1 MEEGKYET
9 AARFVFNEKGI
20 RFSTNCGAA
29 SVGKCKTS
37 TCIWI
42 YQLSYNI
49 SYFTLHYKI
58 KWTSQRD
65 AKTDIL
71 VISPLSERILLA
83 RD

>member
-1 MEEGKYET
+1 MKKGSDFLET
-9 AARFVFNEKGI
+9 VVLHRG
-20 RFSTNCGAA
+20 G
-29 SVGKCKTS
+29 GGCKTS

-49 SYFTLHYKI
+49 TYFILHYKI

-65 AKTDIL
+65 AKADKLI
-71 VISPLSERILLA
+71 ISLLSERILLT